1 MFVVDS
7 SPSWQLICDMQGLEE
22 DYQMNGENCEQLKS
36 IRDGLVLAAEPADLM
51 DAFRYWKIFLVIS

>member
-1 MFVVDS
+1 
-7 SPSWQLICDMQGLEE
+7 MQGLEE